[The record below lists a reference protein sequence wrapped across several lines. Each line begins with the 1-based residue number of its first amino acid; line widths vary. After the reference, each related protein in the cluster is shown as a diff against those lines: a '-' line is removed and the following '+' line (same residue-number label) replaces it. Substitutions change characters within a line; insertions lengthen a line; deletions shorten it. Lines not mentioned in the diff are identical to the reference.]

1 MKPVAL
7 MAYPI
12 QNSCMSNCIVLDPF
26 LGSGSTLIACEEINR
41 SCFGVEI
48 EPKFV
53 DVAVKRYV
61 HYRNSQTEDVYLM
74 RDGQRMSFEEA
85 MAEMQESANGE

>member
-1 MKPVAL
+1 M
-7 MAYPI
+7 
-12 QNSCMSNCIVLDPF
+12 
-26 LGSGSTLIACEEINR
+26 
-41 SCFGVEI
+41 
-48 EPKFV
+48 
-53 DVAVKRYV
+53 KRYV